1 MKKLLSLIFMIL
13 LLPSN
18 AALANKEIE
27 PYSQE
32 TCQKIYEAIGTF
44 VLLADTEWK
53 KEKEKKAMFYS
64 TAASN
69 YATIYET
76 VCSK

>member
-1 MKKLLSLIFMIL
+1 MRFISFLVICLIMT
-13 LLPSN
+13 N
-18 AALANKEIE
+18 TALANKEIE

-32 TCQKIYEAIGTF
+32 TCQKIYESIGTF

>member
-18 AALANKEIE
+18 ATLANKEIE

-32 TCQKIYEAIGTF
+32 TCQKITLSRKQLEILFTTHLI
-44 VLLADTEWK
+44 LL
-53 KEKEKKAMFYS
+53 YR
-64 TAASN
+64 
-69 YATIYET
+69 ATT
-76 VCSK
+76 LDP

>member
-32 TCQKIYEAIGTF
+32 TCQKIYESIGTF
-44 VLLADTEWK
+44 VLLADKEWK
-53 KEKEKKAMFYS
+53 KKKERQAMLYS